1 MDKLKVNIV
10 SPNFWKQVNDE
21 EVREIK
27 VPNELAQGFEDF

>member
-27 VPNELAQGFEDF
+27 VPNELVQGFEDF